1 MNLNNYKLITI
12 DTIYNLLW
20 KYYGLIH
27 GALIKYSTL

>member
-1 MNLNNYKLITI
+1 MNLNNYKLITT

-20 KYYGLIH
+20 KYCG